1 MSGGKMDI
9 EILYADKDLA
19 VCIKPVGTDS
29 EKGMPALLA
38 EQMSKKEVY
47 PVHRLDMA
55 VGGVMVYALNKKAA
69 GGLSNQI
76 AGQQMKKEYLAIVQG
91 RPEEKSGTLH
101 DLLFRD
107 KAKNK
112 SYVVKKK
119 RAGVKDAELEYECV
133 ESFKSRSL
141 IHITLHTGRSHQIR
155 VQFSSRGMPLVGDV
169 KYGSTYKDCPISL
182 WSHALSFKHPE
193 SGEPMHFEHLP
204 EAEYYWKEFEY
215 IKGEN
220 I

>member
-1 MSGGKMDI
+1 MN
-9 EILYADKDLA
+9 ILTLYCDKDIA
-19 VCIKPVGTDS
+19 VCIKPVGKDS
-29 EKGMPALLA
+29 EKDMPALLCA
-38 EQMSKKEVY
+38 QLGAKEAFC
-47 PVHRLDMA
+47 VHRLDMA

-69 GGLSNQI
+69 AGLSNQI

-91 RPEEKSGTLH
+91 CPEEQSGTLR

-112 SYVVKKK
+112 SYVVKRK
-119 RAGVKDAELEYECV
+119 RAGVKDAELEYECI
-133 ESFKSRSL
+133 ESKEDKTL
-141 IHITLHTGRSHQIR
+141 VHILLHTGRSHQIR
-155 VQFSSRGMPLVGDV
+155 VQFSSRKMPLVGDV
-169 KYGSTYKDCPISL
+169 KYGSVFRDCPISL
-182 WSHALSFKHPE
+182 WSHALSFRHPA
-193 SGEPMHFEHLP
+193 SGEPIHFEHLP

>member
-1 MSGGKMDI
+1 MN
-9 EILYADKDLA
+9 ILTLYCDKDIA
-19 VCIKPVGTDS
+19 VCIKPLGKDS
-29 EKGMPALLA
+29 EKDMPALLCA
-38 EQMSKKEVY
+38 QFGVTEAY
-47 PVHRLDMA
+47 CVHRLDMA

-69 GGLSNQI
+69 AGLSNQI

-91 RPEEKSGTLH
+91 CPEERRGTLR

-112 SYVVKKK
+112 SYVVKRK
-119 RAGVKDAELEYECV
+119 RAGVKDAELEYDCI
-133 ESFKSRSL
+133 ESKEDKTL
-141 IHITLHTGRSHQIR
+141 VHILLHTGRSHQIR
-155 VQFSSRGMPLVGDV
+155 VQFSSRKMPLVGDV
-169 KYGSTYKDCPISL
+169 KYGSVYRDCPISL
-182 WSHALSFKHPE
+182 WSHALSFRHPA
-193 SGEPMHFEHLP
+193 SGEPIHFEHLP